1 MLDIRSHQQADLG
14 VIKLKGRFD
23 FAGHRYFK
31 EAYQPLIEKK
41 FRGIDIDLSEVDY
54 LDSAALGMLLLLQ
67 ERAAA
72 VGAGVR
78 LLGARGIVK
87 DILGVAHFERFF
99 EMDERA

>member
-1 MLDIRSHQQADLG
+1 MLDIRAQHHADHG
-14 VIKLKGRFD
+14 VVKLKGRFD

-31 EAYQPLIEKK
+31 EAYMPLIEKK
-41 FRGIDIDLSEVDY
+41 CRSIDIDLSEVDY

-67 ERAAA
+67 ERASA

-78 LLGARGIVK
+78 LLGAHGIVR

-99 EMDERA
+99 SMDDPA